1 MIATTDPNFT
11 GNPSTNQPNRAR
23 GQRHCAPTPRR
34 APDKSQACRHPQ
46 IYAAAGRRACRE
58 RRNGQASRSSPGA
71 ESEAKLVCCCMFGR
85 SMRPNHRHA
94 SWSRGCAP
102 PAMSLHPG
110 QQRAREYPPV
120 SRRVRPAGQIV
131 VRPWSAGPASSAS
144 AFCVRD
150 GYIYMAH
157 STTQKK
163 IPSCSA

>member
-85 SMRPNHRHA
+85 SMRPNHRHD
-94 SWSRGCAP
+94 SWSRGCALR
-102 PAMSLHPG
+102 PAARRRAEAPAVSPAEAGSAISLLHRG
-110 QQRAREYPPV
+110 QHRAR
-120 SRRVRPAGQIV
+120 SIRPAPDGSVQPV
-131 VRPWSAGPASSAS
+131 KSSCARVLPASSTS
-144 AFCVRD
+144 AFF
-150 GYIYMAH
+150 
-157 STTQKK
+157 
-163 IPSCSA
+163 CS